1 MEIKTPKQIILELL
15 TDKYSFKK
23 VAFENTQQVFEKIKV
38 ECQKIANE
46 YNYELLLVGKE
57 SLIQFKDKGPFDA
70 ELQLADDL
78 LIFSFHSNIFNF
90 DKSHNIWKSSYL
102 NHDPNACFCG
112 VINVYN
118 FLNDSFKYNRLN
130 DAGYLIARIYVN
142 KDNHYFVEGKRQLGF
157 LYNDFVNAVLD
168 EQNIRNIIESTV
180 LFTLDFDLLVPEY
193 NSVSTI
199 TVAQIIES
207 INNSKIQT
215 AKRLGFHFKADT
227 I

>member
-15 TDKYSFKK
+15 TDKYSVKK
-23 VAFENTQQVFEKIKV
+23 GAFENTQQVFEKIKV

-46 YNYELLLVGKE
+46 YNYELLSMDKE

-130 DAGYLIARIYVN
+130 DAGYLIARIYIN
-142 KDNHYFVEGKRQLGF
+142 KDNHFFVEGKRQLGF
-157 LYNDFVNAVLD
+157 LYNDFVNAVID
-168 EQNIRNIIESTV
+168 EQSIRNVIESTV

-193 NSVSTI
+193 NSVNTI

-215 AKRLGFHFKADT
+215 AKRLGFQFKADT